1 MERIASGLLIL
12 ALLIVPYI
20 FCFYFMVKV
29 LWESIIITT
38 NLFEWCGT
46 VLMSI
51 FIIAIMIISGIL
63 LFSYG
68 YSSVQKENEK

>member
-1 MERIASGLLIL
+1 MERIAAGLISLT
-12 ALLIVPYI
+12 LIVPYF

-38 NLFEWCGT
+38 NAFEWFGT

-51 FIIAIMIISGIL
+51 FFIAIMIISGIL
-63 LFSYG
+63 LISYS
-68 YSSVQKENEK
+68 YSSIQKEK